1 MKRLVVFLSFL
12 FLVGC
17 TSEVEENKYAYLE
30 YKNEL
35 EEQETFNNEEE
46 MDFNIFF
53 NIKRED
59 EEIVNYS
66 AIIDS
71 PNINM
76 YNVKALLIHDYLQDE
91 AFPSIGIMDS
101 PVTLLS
107 GSEDKIELKGVIQ
120 TIYDISNVEFKLY
133 LEYTDKEGEEN
144 KIYYQVARG

>member
-1 MKRLVVFLSFL
+1 MKRLVVFLSLL

-17 TSEVEENKYAYLE
+17 TSDVEENKYAYLE

-46 MDFNIFF
+46 MDFNIYF
-53 NIKRED
+53 NIKREN

-66 AIIDS
+66 IVIDS
-71 PNINM
+71 PNIDM

-133 LEYTDKEGEEN
+133 LEYTDDDGEEN
-144 KIYYQVARG
+144 KVYYQVARG

>member
-1 MKRLVVFLSFL
+1 MKRLVVFLSLL

-17 TSEVEENKYAYLE
+17 TSDVEENKYAYLE

-46 MDFNIFF
+46 MDFNIYF
-53 NIKRED
+53 NIKREN

-66 AIIDS
+66 IVIDS
-71 PNINM
+71 PNIDM

-133 LEYTDKEGEEN
+133 LEYTDDDGEEN
-144 KIYYQVARG
+144 KVYYQIARG